1 MDQRTRDRLAAMGPE
16 ARAKAEAAMARAR
29 SPERR
34 AAEAAAR
41 ADYDRQIRETG
52 TIASRPLPAEKRAAL
67 ERAGAATAVPGMA
80 ELAGKLR
87 AFRVSKGLTI
97 DEVAARSGLE
107 RGQISKLER
116 GRVPNPTV
124 STLSRYA
131 DAIDVLLT
139 IDVTPKV
146 GN

>member
-1 MDQRTRDRLAAMGPE
+1 MDQRKRDRLAALSPE

-29 SPERR
+29 TPERR

-41 ADYDRQIRETG
+41 EDYDRQMRETG
-52 TIASRPLPAEKRAAL
+52 TIASRPLPPEKRAAL
-67 ERAGAATAVPGMA
+67 DPPSAIVPIPGMA
-80 ELAGKLR
+80 ELAEKLR
-87 AFRVSKGLTI
+87 AFRESKGLTI

-116 GRVPNPTV
+116 GRVRNPTV
-124 STLSRYA
+124 ETLSRFA
-131 DAIDVLLT
+131 DALDVRLT
-139 IDVTPKV
+139 IDVAPKV